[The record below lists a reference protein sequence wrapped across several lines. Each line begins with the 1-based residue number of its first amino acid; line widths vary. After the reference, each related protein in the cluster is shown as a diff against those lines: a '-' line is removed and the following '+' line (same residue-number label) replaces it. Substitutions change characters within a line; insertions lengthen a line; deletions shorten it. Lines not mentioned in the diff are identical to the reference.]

1 MLERQ
6 EQETACRLFLYDFFF
21 IGLQEMRFR
30 NSPERSYHDSRIQMM
45 SIVQYQSELD
55 SGSAHEVTLF
65 IIMIPT
71 LRKLLYTI
79 YPRMEEIIFISN
91 DQW

>member
-21 IGLQEMRFR
+21 Y
-30 NSPERSYHDSRIQMM
+30 RSSGNAISKLTWDSRIQMM

-71 LRKLLYTI
+71 LRKLLYKI
-79 YPRMEEIIFISN
+79 YPRMEEIIFFSN